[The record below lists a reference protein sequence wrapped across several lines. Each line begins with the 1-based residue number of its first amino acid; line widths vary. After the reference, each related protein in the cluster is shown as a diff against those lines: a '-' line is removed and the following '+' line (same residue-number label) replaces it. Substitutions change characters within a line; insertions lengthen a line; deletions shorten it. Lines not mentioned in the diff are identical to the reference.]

1 LPLNGH
7 FIFLLYSFAVGACVG
22 SFLNVVIYRL
32 PAGRS
37 IVSPP
42 SSCPKCGARIR
53 WYDNIPLLS
62 YLLLGGRC
70 RNCREPIPLRYPLV
84 EFLTALLFGF
94 LYAVDRTD
102 LFGEAV
108 PLSVFLVHCAFAA
121 ALVAVTF
128 IDFDHKIIPN
138 EISVGGTVVALV
150 LSALMPG
157 RLAPVPDFL
166 SAWPPPL
173 AGLGTSLIGGAAGA
187 GITLLTAWLG
197 KLAFR
202 KDAMGMGDVKLMAM
216 IGCLLGWQAALVVF
230 FTAPF
235 FGLLVAVPQLFLT
248 KDHYVA
254 YGPFLSLAALLFMLF
269 RPAYMDFLA
278 RLTGF

>member
-1 LPLNGH
+1 MPLNGH

-108 PLSVFLVHCAFAA
+108 PVSVFLVHCAFAA

-173 AGLGTSLIGGAAGA
+173 AGLGTSLLGGATGA
-187 GITLLTAWLG
+187 GVTLLTAWLG

-269 RPAYMDFLA
+269 RPAYMEFLA

>member
-1 LPLNGH
+1 MPLNGH

-138 EISVGGTVVALV
+138 EISVGGAVAALV

>member
-1 LPLNGH
+1 ML
-7 FIFLLYSFAVGACVG
+7 F
-22 SFLNVVIYRL
+22 
-32 PAGRS
+32 RS
-37 IVSPP
+37 
-42 SSCPKCGARIR
+42 
-53 WYDNIPLLS
+53 
-62 YLLLGGRC
+62 GRC

-138 EISVGGTVVALV
+138 EISVGGTVAALV

-269 RPAYMDFLA
+269 RPAYMEFLA

>member
-1 LPLNGH
+1 MPLNGH

-108 PLSVFLVHCAFAA
+108 PVSVFLVHCAFAA

-173 AGLGTSLIGGAAGA
+173 AGLGTSLLGGATGA
-187 GITLLTAWLG
+187 GVTLLTAWLG

>member
-1 LPLNGH
+1 MPLNGH

-102 LFGEAV
+102 LFGEAAPV
-108 PLSVFLVHCAFAA
+108 SVFLVHCAFAA

-173 AGLGTSLIGGAAGA
+173 AGLGTSLLGGATGA
-187 GITLLTAWLG
+187 GVTLLTAWLG

-269 RPAYMDFLA
+269 RPAYMEFLA